1 MRAGTQF
8 PVTRNSQ
15 ITESLSQEPSW
26 TYIQLFYGKY
36 IRHSSFYSFLTVFWI
51 LSGRIRRKFG
61 PLVLFN
67 KDGKLQLKK
76 IDEWM
81 KTWWINIFTFFE
93 MLARIFVFLFS
104 NNRSISIYCLGI
116 YKINGLILFWQALQI
131 RRRKRRRYSEQR
143 DKVKITDQSEAL
155 FKQKRWF
162 KTKTNDHIASMLET
176 GLFKVVFLKSGI
188 LFKKKPKSLFL
199 KSGIL

>member
-26 TYIQLFYGKY
+26 TYIQLFYDKY
-36 IRHSSFYSFLTVFWI
+36 IRRSSFYSFLTVFWI

-93 MLARIFVFLFS
+93 MLARIFVFIYS
-104 NNRSISIYCLGI
+104 NNRSISVYRLGI
-116 YKINGLILFWQALQI
+116 YKINGFIWIILTSSSNAEGIL
-131 RRRKRRRYSEQR
+131 RQR

-162 KTKTNDHIASMLET
+162 KTETNDHIASMLET

-188 LFKKKPKSLFL
+188 LFKKKTKSLFL